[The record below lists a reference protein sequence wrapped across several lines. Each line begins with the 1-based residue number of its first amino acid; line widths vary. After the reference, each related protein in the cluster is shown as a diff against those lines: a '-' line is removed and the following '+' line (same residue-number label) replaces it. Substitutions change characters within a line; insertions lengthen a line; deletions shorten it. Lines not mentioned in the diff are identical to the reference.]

1 MYAET
6 AFPTATNPE
15 SSIMSQD
22 TDQEIKKLEQRVE
35 RLIGLCEQ
43 LQIENQ
49 SLKTKQ
55 NELVRE
61 RARLIEKTALAKSRV
76 EAMITRL
83 KSMGPNT

>member
-1 MYAET
+1 
-6 AFPTATNPE
+6 
-15 SSIMSQD
+15 MSQD